1 MFHRRNHAFCGFLQ
15 QTLRVRIFMFIE
27 LYIYV
32 LFRKRRAEKT
42 TFKGL
47 TLTLLNDTRAFDLY
61 VQKLTCG

>member
-1 MFHRRNHAFCGFLQ
+1 MKS
-15 QTLRVRIFMFIE
+15 RVLWFSVANFTRANFYVHSTMYNAYM
-27 LYIYV
+27 YI

-61 VQKLTCG
+61 VQNPSCG